1 MVSRI
6 QRSLVRAQVIRITY
20 DHDGIRISTTVNGTD
35 VTRYVVDKNL
45 PYAQVL
51 ADQWTRGSL
60 NGVTR
65 YTYGD
70 ALLSQS
76 TSGISQYY
84 LYDGLGSVRGL
95 TDHAGTLIDAYT
107 YDAYGNW
114 LDKTGRTS
122 NVYGYRGEQYDEALD
137 AYYLRA
143 RYYQPETGRFLTTD
157 PFEGFITDPLTRHRY
172 IYGSCNPVNNLDP
185 SGKLSMTETLAV
197 TGIMNVLAGI
207 SISSFDIGQEFYAGL
222 GKDFFSDAYVFGISG
237 FISPRFLRYI
247 TDLIPPLKLPGGGD
261 VLSQSI
267 DGLVGVSLEA
277 LVSISSGQVASYAVP
292 ATVGGVSGYSRHYS
306 NYKKDNAVGY
316 VVYQGYVWNL
326 WNAED
331 YKENFAGATLPI
343 GSGMAVFGDWT
354 RAGLGGPYGIAR
366 SLLGKTS
373 DFRKRSLYI
382 DGGLSYYYLLAK
394 ANYPSEWYVGA
405 MAVALS
411 LIGDTDTCIG

>member
-1 MVSRI
+1 M
-6 QRSLVRAQVIRITY
+6 
-20 DHDGIRISTTVNGTD
+20 NGTD

-157 PFEGFITDPLTRHRY
+157 PFEGFITDPLTRHR
-172 IYGSCNPVNNLDP
+172 IY
-185 SGKLSMTETLAV
+185 
-197 TGIMNVLAGI
+197 
-207 SISSFDIGQEFYAGL
+207 
-222 GKDFFSDAYVFGISG
+222 
-237 FISPRFLRYI
+237 
-247 TDLIPPLKLPGGGD
+247 
-261 VLSQSI
+261 
-267 DGLVGVSLEA
+267 
-277 LVSISSGQVASYAVP
+277 
-292 ATVGGVSGYSRHYS
+292 
-306 NYKKDNAVGY
+306 
-316 VVYQGYVWNL
+316 L
-326 WNAED
+326 WE
-331 YKENFAGATLPI
+331 L
-343 GSGMAVFGDWT
+343 
-354 RAGLGGPYGIAR
+354 
-366 SLLGKTS
+366 
-373 DFRKRSLYI
+373 
-382 DGGLSYYYLLAK
+382 
-394 ANYPSEWYVGA
+394 
-405 MAVALS
+405 
-411 LIGDTDTCIG
+411 